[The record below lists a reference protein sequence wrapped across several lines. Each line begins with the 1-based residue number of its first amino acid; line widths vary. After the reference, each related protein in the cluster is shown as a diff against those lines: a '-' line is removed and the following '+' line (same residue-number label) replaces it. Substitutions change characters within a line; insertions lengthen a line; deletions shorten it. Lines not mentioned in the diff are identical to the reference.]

1 MDGYRNWVF
10 YAKRADN
17 EEGHL
22 DIYWKGVDAGM
33 KYAQEHVMVRVVQ
46 GHVLADYSAAEYVLG
61 WLEGVNSHARGE
73 PLVAKSYP
81 LFGYD
86 KGFYDGYKA

>member
-1 MDGYRNWVF
+1 MYDTFYYGWMDGYRNWVF

-46 GHVLADYSAAEYVLG
+46 GHVLADYSADRIRPWMVRRCEFSCAWRTISSKVISTL
-61 WLEGVNSHARGE
+61 WIR
-73 PLVAKSYP
+73 
-81 LFGYD
+81 
-86 KGFYDGYKA
+86 